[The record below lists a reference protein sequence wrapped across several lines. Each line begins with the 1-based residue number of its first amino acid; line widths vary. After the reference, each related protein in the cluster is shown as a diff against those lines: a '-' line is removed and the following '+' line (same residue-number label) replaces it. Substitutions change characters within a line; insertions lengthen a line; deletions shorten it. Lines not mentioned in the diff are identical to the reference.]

1 MSDRKPTPRPSL
13 RWWKG
18 ERKHGDTTRGWKRHF
33 STPFA
38 IELNR
43 DSDPELGLGSGP
55 NKAAEAPSEYPSIA
69 ASLKSDEHPMVFR
82 RFARWQLHL
91 LLHQQD
97 ELVHLERELN
107 DLDVRDSRTRGSDK
121 PRQYDQ
127 SQKHSS
133 QSMLL
138 QQMEEKLSAYS
149 EHIRDNGGTC

>member
-1 MSDRKPTPRPSL
+1 MSDRKPAPQPPS

-18 ERKHGDTTRGWKRHF
+18 ERNHRTTTRGWRRRL
-33 STPFA
+33 STPYA
-38 IELNR
+38 KELTRN
-43 DSDPELGLGSGP
+43 SDPELGLGSGP

-69 ASLKSDEHPMVFR
+69 ASLKSDEQPMVFR

-91 LLHQQD
+91 LHQQH
-97 ELVHLERELN
+97 EVVHLERELN
-107 DLDVRDSRTRGSDK
+107 DLDFRDSRTRGSDK

-133 QSMLL
+133 RSMLL
-138 QQMEEKLSAYS
+138 QQLEEKLSAYS